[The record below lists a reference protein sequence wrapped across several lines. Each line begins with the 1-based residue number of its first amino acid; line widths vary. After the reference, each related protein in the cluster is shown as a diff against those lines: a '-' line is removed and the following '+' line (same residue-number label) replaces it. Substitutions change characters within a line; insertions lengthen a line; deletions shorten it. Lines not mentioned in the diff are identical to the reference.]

1 MINFQSQQKGHINQ
15 EWPPTLLE
23 DTLFNEDK
31 AKAKTSRRKKMD
43 LNLGDLNDDIEPEVK
58 KLVYRKRDNG
68 DN

>member
-1 MINFQSQQKGHINQ
+1 MT
-15 EWPPTLLE
+15 PTLLE

-31 AKAKTSRRKKMD
+31 PKTSRRKKMD
-43 LNLGDLNDDIEPEVK
+43 LNLVDLNDDIESDIK